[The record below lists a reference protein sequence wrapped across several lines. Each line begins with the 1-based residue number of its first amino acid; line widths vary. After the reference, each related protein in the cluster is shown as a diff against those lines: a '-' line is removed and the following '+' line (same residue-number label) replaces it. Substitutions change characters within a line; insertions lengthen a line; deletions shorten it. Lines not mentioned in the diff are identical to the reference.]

1 MVYIYDK
8 ILVRVFAI
16 MNVKS
21 IGQFKIIGKL
31 PVYNYICMKFHFFA
45 VTVLLSTI
53 AWSQKP
59 NDQYSIEAA
68 YGFGAS
74 PNPGVSELGHYEF
87 AFRYMIDEY
96 WGIKFDFG
104 ADRFRTGDSLAP
116 GSDYKRYSVQ
126 GVYNLGRA
134 LNFTNRSVKTFNILA
149 HGGVGLSTLTSPAL
163 KGTDKI
169 GNIILGVTP
178 QYYLSDSFALMADT
192 SMTLN
197 FAQQNNFDGIR
208 PPGNRSSDEF
218 TGKLFTFSLG
228 ITYYFGRN
236 KSNADWR

>member
-1 MVYIYDK
+1 
-8 ILVRVFAI
+8 
-16 MNVKS
+16 
-21 IGQFKIIGKL
+21 
-31 PVYNYICMKFHFFA
+31 MKVSFFA
-45 VTVLLSTI
+45 LALLISTI
-53 AWSQKP
+53 AWSQKS
-59 NDQYSIEAA
+59 NDQYSLEAA

-74 PNPGVSELGHYEF
+74 PDPGISDFGHYEF
-87 AFRYMIDEY
+87 AFRYMVDEY

-104 ADRFRTGDSLAP
+104 SDRFRTGNDTEP

-134 LNFTNRSVKTFNILA
+134 LNLTNRSVKTFNFLA
-149 HGGVGLSTLTSPAL
+149 HGGLGISTLNSPAI

-169 GNIILGVTP
+169 GNIIIGVTP
-178 QYYLSDSFALMADT
+178 QFHLSDSFALMADT
-192 SMTLN
+192 SLALN
-197 FAQQNNFDGIR
+197 FAQQNHFGGVR
-208 PPGNRSSDEF
+208 PSGNKSSDEF